1 MKTSIADKTPYVYA
15 AYEAALSDEAFATF
29 KQNPHYQQVLEHMTK
44 EDGQKILDYL
54 WSLNDTTMN
63 EYIIKITSEPH
74 INDKFGSPNLVS
86 YNKNYQI
93 KSISPSTIRYIK
105 VLFDLENLD
114 LLCENRDLVPSRL
127 QIVEIG
133 GGYGGQATVL
143 WDWNK
148 SLEFTMI
155 DLKEALALQRKYL
168 GNTIPNAKVNYIS
181 PIETEFLRESTFD
194 LVISNYAFSECNREI
209 QTKYIQDVI
218 INCKHGYITWNFIS
232 QQHGIDSLSIEEF
245 KAMLP
250 FPINDMDEM
259 PATGFNNKIL
269 WW

>member
-54 WSLNDTTMN
+54 QSIQSIRVDDYI
-63 EYIIKITSEPH
+63 EYMTKQLH

-86 YNKNYQI
+86 YNKNYKI
-93 KSISPSTIRYIK
+93 NSISPSTIRYIK
-105 VLFDLENLD
+105 VVFDLLAMNILD
-114 LLCENRDLVPSRL
+114 LDSQLYK
-127 QIVEIG
+127 IVEIG

-143 WDWNK
+143 FDMDWRIP
-148 SLEFTMI
+148 LEFTMI

-168 GNTIPNAKVNYIS
+168 GNTIPNAKVDYIS
-181 PIETEFLRESTFD
+181 PTETEFLRESKFD

-209 QTKYIQDVI
+209 QTQYIQDVI
-218 INCKHGYITWNFIS
+218 KNCKHGYITWNFIS
-232 QQHGIDSLSIEEF
+232 KQHGIDSLSIEEF

-250 FPINDMDEM
+250 FSINEMDEM